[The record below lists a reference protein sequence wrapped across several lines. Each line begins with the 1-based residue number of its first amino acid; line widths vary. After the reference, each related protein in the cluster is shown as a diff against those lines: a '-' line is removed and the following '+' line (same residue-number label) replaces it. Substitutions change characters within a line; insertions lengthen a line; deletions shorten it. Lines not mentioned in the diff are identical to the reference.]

1 LNVEKQQKKEEK
13 ERTRSVVRPSSV
25 PELHQIGLGRVATS
39 TAPTIGVF
47 LHDEK
52 RLANRSLFFSF
63 WPSFLHGVPF
73 GGTVTD
79 HVTVWNT
86 TAREGFHQDIA
97 LIEFKVVDWNKT
109 RDQRSE
115 KQIQQGEVVLWFKQF
130 QKEKNNNIKGRLPL
144 ARFEKAATSIGAPE
158 PMSTATT
165 VAAATGFL
173 LSPN

>member
-1 LNVEKQQKKEEK
+1 LCW
-13 ERTRSVVRPSSV
+13 
-25 PELHQIGLGRVATS
+25 VATS
-39 TAPTIGVF
+39 TTPTVGLL
-47 LHDEK
+47 LHDK
-52 RLANRSLFFSF
+52 KSLANGSLFS
-63 WPSFLHGVPF
+63 SVRATSLYRVPF
-73 GGTVTD
+73 FSTVTD

-97 LIEFKVVDWNKT
+97 LFEFKVVDWNKT

-144 ARFEKAATSIGAPE
+144 ARFVKAATSIGAPE